1 MTALVHLDFVNRRT
15 RSPLLGAVLLTV
27 GVIAAA
33 AVLLESRMAVQR
45 REGLELKLAALSG
58 VAHRSPEQEARAAR
72 EAVAASKTEQE
83 LAAPWTMLLAELEDA
98 TKDTAGQVSVL
109 AVEPDHAKHKVHVNG
124 ESQNLALAIAF
135 VQRLQMSHS
144 LKYPMLDSHELRQD
158 DPQHPVRFEVSADWQ
173 DGL

>member
-15 RSPLLGAVLLTV
+15 RSPLLGALLLTL
-27 GVIAAA
+27 GVVAAA

-58 VAHRSPEQEARAAR
+58 AAHKSPEQEARAAR
-72 EAVAASKTEQE
+72 EAAAASKTEQE
-83 LAAPWTMLLAELEDA
+83 LATPWTMLLAELEDA

-135 VQRLQMSHS
+135 VQRLQMSHA